1 MSTISKTELLL
12 KENLKRIREQRNL
25 TPYALS
31 KQIGIDSSQYY
42 RLENKEYHNRLNF
55 EILERIAAF
64 YQIEFYELFK
74 TE

>member
-1 MSTISKTELLL
+1 MSTISKSELLL

-25 TPYALS
+25 TPYAFA
-31 KQIGIDSSQYY
+31 KQAGIDTAQYY

-55 EILERIAAF
+55 EMLEKIAAY